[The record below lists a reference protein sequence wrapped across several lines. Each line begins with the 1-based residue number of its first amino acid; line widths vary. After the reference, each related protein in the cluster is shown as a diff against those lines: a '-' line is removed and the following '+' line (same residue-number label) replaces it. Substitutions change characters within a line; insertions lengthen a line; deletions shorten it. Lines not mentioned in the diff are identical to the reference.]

1 MLRQNVNNIL
11 KAVSLLPAIISS
23 SSKIISVKQLPQR
36 RLVRRDEMGRYEAA
50 AAGPSREKIS
60 LNNSWF
66 QIAVEILWHLAGL
79 SKVKER

>member
-11 KAVSLLPAIISS
+11 GAESLLLAIIS

-36 RLVRRDEMGRYEAA
+36 RLVRRDEIGRYEAA

-60 LNNSWF
+60 FNNSWF
-66 QIAVEILWHLAGL
+66 QIAA
-79 SKVKER
+79 